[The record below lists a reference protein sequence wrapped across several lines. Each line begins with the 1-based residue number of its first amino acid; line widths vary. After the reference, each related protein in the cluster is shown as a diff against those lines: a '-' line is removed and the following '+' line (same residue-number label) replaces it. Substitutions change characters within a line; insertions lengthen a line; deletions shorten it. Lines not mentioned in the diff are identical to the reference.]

1 MSKEAQ
7 SNSDPDSQRG
17 DRNKDGAG
25 EVETWSK
32 GTKGLV
38 LSDGA
43 ERPLASA
50 VDGDAVGKGE
60 ERVGSEMEAQD
71 KMDEPPGD
79 WLEPLEE
86 DDDDDDGIGD
96 NRQSWQLGLLP
107 GAACHNG
114 KGDVEVGSLA
124 GESERSG
131 SLADSER
138 NFMRKRRSNGKSRH
152 RRKKSIVDDEW
163 EDWPILGRGWK
174 RKEVFRRSGFTV
186 GRTDTYYM
194 SPSGDRLR
202 SKIEMIRHLA
212 GAMDLSSFDF
222 KSGLFLDRVVKCV
235 RKRGRPKKD
244 RSPSTGGGNSS
255 ERSVS
260 SERGGHPDHSYTSDM
275 PLALPR
281 AAPGSPLPLSRS
293 QQESAASLPTRRPAG
308 ILPVGFRIC
317 PVVWSEPD
325 PSLAPLSLPSTPEGD
340 GELSSGSPSSS
351 VGPGLFADV
360 PGNTASSCSRC
371 GDLLTGG
378 DGPPLQPGTCHKCR
392 SEKKPV
398 DSRSIIFRKWL
409 PCGQCRACL
418 VTEDCG
424 NCANCRNGLLYPD
437 FRKPIRCRHRKCLC
451 PIRKSLEA
459 PMVDDYTG
467 ASASRQTVSEYTG
480 SEEFFLLDDDD
491 DLEGGPKRRSRRA
504 CGMCSACLHT
514 SDCGTCDFCID
525 KPKFGGSN
533 KKRQKCRLRQC
544 QRQAMRHLLP
554 FQMDGLEFPPAEG
567 WSEAGR
573 PRPSYKYPA
582 CSSSMR
588 KSSVFMDEPWGTDE
602 EEDSNEAF
610 RLERYGLETMDG
622 DSVTSLLYQVNPTNG
637 QKEGS
642 VSFCQLPI
650 QTDGGAKSSRSEG
663 RTENGLTDKLPD
675 GGYSPAALPL
685 RTAAGPPALCTVPVR
700 MPEGQVARGS
710 AGPDE
715 GAGLQEVVSPVNALE
730 LTPKVRS
737 CRQATDGLPESLAPC
752 PLALTPLQITQI
764 FSLAGPIQPG
774 PECLSP
780 DRELRQ
786 LLAKLHESVL
796 PIHWVALMT
805 EGPQLQLVQCSKLS
819 AMADTVL
826 HIELGLG
833 YQLSV
838 QGQPLLPTH
847 PVYDGRP
854 ARMASV
860 ADVVS
865 LLLDLEELAVCLGFP
880 LSGMLP
886 CPGPSPCERAATCD
900 FLVPQNTERCR
911 KCAAVA
917 PVQ

>member
-1 MSKEAQ
+1 MSKEPP

-17 DRNKDGAG
+17 NRNKDGAG
-25 EVETWSK
+25 EVETWSN

-38 LSDGA
+38 LSAGV
-43 ERPLASA
+43 ERPLVSA
-50 VDGDAVGKGE
+50 VDGGAVGKGE
-60 ERVGSEMEAQD
+60 ERVCSEMEAQD
-71 KMDEPPGD
+71 KMNEPPGD

-86 DDDDDDGIGD
+86 DDDDDDDGNGNGD
-96 NRQSWQLGLLP
+96 DRQGWQLDLLP
-107 GAACHNG
+107 RAACQNG
-114 KGDVEVGSLA
+114 KGDVEMGSLA
-124 GESERSG
+124 GESEHSG

-138 NFMRKRRSNGKSRH
+138 NFLGKRRSNGKSRH
-152 RRKKSIVDDEW
+152 RRKKRVIDDEW

-212 GAMDLSSFDF
+212 GTMDLSSFDF
-222 KSGLFLDRVVKCV
+222 KSGLFVDRVAKCV
-235 RKRGRPKKD
+235 KKRGRPKKD

-260 SERGGHPDHSYTSDM
+260 PERGGRQDHSYT
-275 PLALPR
+275 PEATLALQR
-281 AAPGSPLPLSRS
+281 AAPRSPLPLSRS
-293 QQESAASLPTRRPAG
+293 QQESGVASRTHRPAG
-308 ILPVGFRIC
+308 MLPVGFRVC
-317 PVVWSEPD
+317 PINWSEPD

-351 VGPGLFADV
+351 VELCLSTDV

-398 DSRSIIFRKWL
+398 ERRNIIFRKWL

-424 NCANCRNGLLYPD
+424 NCASCKNGFLNPD
-437 FRKPIRCRHRKCLC
+437 SRKPIRCRHRKCLC

-459 PMVDDYTG
+459 PMMDDYAG

-514 SDCGTCDFCID
+514 TDCGTCDFCID

-567 WSEAGR
+567 WSELGR
-573 PRPSYKYPA
+573 RRTYYKYPP
-582 CSSSMR
+582 CTSGME
-588 KSSVFMDEPWGTDE
+588 KSSVFLEEPRGTDE
-602 EEDSNEAF
+602 EEDSDEAF
-610 RLERYGLETMDG
+610 RLECYGLETMD
-622 DSVTSLLYQVNPTNG
+622 DDRVTSLLYQVNPTNG
-637 QKEGS
+637 EKEGS
-642 VSFCQLPI
+642 VDFCQLPV
-650 QTDGGAKSSRSEG
+650 QTDGGAKSSRSEA
-663 RTENGLTDKLPD
+663 RTENGLADRLANGSCSSAP
-675 GGYSPAALPL
+675 LPL
-685 RTAAGPPALCTVPVR
+685 GGAAEPLGLCTAPVR
-700 MPEGQVARGS
+700 IPEGRVAMGS
-710 AGPDE
+710 TGPEE
-715 GAGLQEVVSPVNALE
+715 GAGLQDVVCPVNAPE
-730 LTPKVRS
+730 LTPK
-737 CRQATDGLPESLAPC
+737 
-752 PLALTPLQITQI
+752 ITQI

-774 PECLSP
+774 TEYLSP

-786 LLAKLHESVL
+786 LLAKLHESML

-805 EGPQLQLVQCSKLS
+805 EGPQLQLFQCSKVS

-860 ADVVS
+860 SDIVS
-865 LLLDLEELAVCLGFP
+865 LLLDLEELAVCQGFP
-880 LSGMLP
+880 LSSVLP
-886 CPGPSPCERAATCD
+886 RPGPLPCERAATCD